1 MRSTTIRRLR
11 RAAVLTGAALVL
23 SGSALAPTAFA
34 DPSIV
39 SGDPVPYNPWRDC
52 FGSAYLPVTFINGAQ
67 VTAGTFGVI
76 YARPGV
82 AITSGTSGDDV
93 IIGTSGDDFINGYG
107 GDDRICGG
115 SGADTLIGGVI
126 GTEGSD
132 VDHIDGE
139 DGRDI
144 VEGGPDNDELH
155 GGHDEDTVRGGDG
168 NDSLYGESKVD
179 YLVCE
184 GGAFDIADGG
194 PGLDGPS
201 TGHGCET
208 YNQ

>member
-1 MRSTTIRRLR
+1 MTTTTTCRLR
-11 RAAVLTGAALVL
+11 RAVVLTGAALVL
-23 SGSALAPTAFA
+23 SGVTLAPSAFA
-34 DPSIV
+34 DPPIV
-39 SGDPVPYNPWRDC
+39 NTTPVPYTPWRDC
-52 FGSAYLPVTFINGAQ
+52 FGSSYLPVTFINGMQ
-67 VTAGTFGVI
+67 VTPGTVGVI
-76 YARPGV
+76 YAQPGA
-82 AITSGTSGDDV
+82 AITNGTSGDDV
-93 IIGTSGDDFINGYG
+93 IIGTSGDDFINGFG

-139 DGRDI
+139 DDKDI

-155 GGHDEDTVRGGDG
+155 GGHDEDTVRGGEG

-184 GGAFDIADGG
+184 GGQFDIADGG

-208 YNQ
+208 YVQ